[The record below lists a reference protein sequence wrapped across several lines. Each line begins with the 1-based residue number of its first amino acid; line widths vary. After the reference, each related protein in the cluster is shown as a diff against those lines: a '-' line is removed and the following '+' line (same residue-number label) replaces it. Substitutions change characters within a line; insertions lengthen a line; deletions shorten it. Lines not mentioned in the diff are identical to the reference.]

1 MQRNNV
7 IIHVELHSASREL
20 VHLLADWSSCVRFAY
35 ALFREGKSF
44 RSIQFAAKEKYVT
57 LNHRYILPAVKDAHR
72 KHKRTEDQVPIIFG
86 GKELY
91 AKFCAGEISV
101 KEWRFIRDGMM
112 FVRADLTK
120 TGNPGLLVRNTEGGF
135 HLEVFI
141 GNSGFLDK
149 DIRTFPLSVP
159 VSLATRLTGLLTSGA
174 PYNVRIHRKE
184 INKYKG
190 TVDFE
195 TND

>member
-120 TGNPGLLVRNTEGGF
+120 TGN
-135 HLEVFI
+135 
-141 GNSGFLDK
+141 SGFLDK

-190 TVDFE
+190 TVDCE